1 MNKLLAAILL
11 IFFPGCSKPLPP
23 RAQADRKAGE
33 QRELNF
39 LAGIPEFR
47 ELSLSIT
54 EDKLKSSVNK
64 NHLIKTISGD
74 SGLKIYHIYRQDGE
88 NVLVMFHNGKCSG
101 IQRMPRDP
109 IGIPK
114 AG

>member
-1 MNKLLAAILL
+1 MNKLLAAISLL
-11 IFFPGCSKPLPP
+11 FILGCSKPLPP
-23 RAQADRKAGE
+23 RAQANRQAGE
-33 QRELNF
+33 QKELNF

-47 ELSLSIT
+47 EFSLSIT

-74 SGLKIYHIYRQDGE
+74 AGLKIYHIYRRDGE

-109 IGIPK
+109 TGIPK
-114 AG
+114 TG